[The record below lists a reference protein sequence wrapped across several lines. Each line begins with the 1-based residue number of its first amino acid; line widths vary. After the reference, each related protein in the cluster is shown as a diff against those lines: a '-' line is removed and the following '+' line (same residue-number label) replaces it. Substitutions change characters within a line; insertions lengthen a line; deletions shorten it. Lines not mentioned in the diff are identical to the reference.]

1 VYVKE
6 GTRLL
11 DATPQSVPDN
21 WMILKQEKQGQVD
34 ILEEEIDGV
43 QAFGTLQ
50 VLLGGQSLP
59 MSFQFALP
67 ADILKVEADSG
78 RMTYHLKVQKQPGT
92 LAVPISIRVHLPKG
106 ALVEMDTAGSIVEN
120 DSILYQTDLRK
131 DIEFEV
137 VFSLP

>member
-1 VYVKE
+1 MKE
-6 GTRLL
+6 GTKLL
-11 DATPQSVPDN
+11 DATPQFVPDN
-21 WMILKQEKQGQVD
+21 WMILKQEEQGRVD
-34 ILEEEIDGV
+34 VLKEEIDGV

-67 ADILKVEADSG
+67 SDIVKAEFGSDQ
-78 RMTYHLKVQKQPGT
+78 MTYHLKVQKQPGT
-92 LAVPISIRVHLPKG
+92 SAVPITIRVHLPKG
-106 ALVEMDTAGSIVEN
+106 ALIETTPAGAVVEDN
-120 DSILYQTDLRK
+120 NILYETDLRQ